1 MPAQDVSVN
10 RFTKDLLKDVE
21 KLSMAEN
28 PMILVADDDE
38 RLTAVLKIRLGQMG
52 YEVITADNGQ
62 RAFELAQDQVPDLL
76 VLDVNMPGCDG
87 FSLIEAMDQVPKLN
101 AIPVIYI
108 SGAVEENEL
117 SNTGGRLGAVAT
129 MRKPF
134 EFPELIENIRF
145 ILPPPVCAA

>member
-1 MPAQDVSVN
+1 M
-10 RFTKDLLKDVE
+10 T
-21 KLSMAEN
+21 EN
-28 PMILVADDDE
+28 PTILVADDDE
-38 RLTAVLKIRLGQMG
+38 RLTTVLKIRLGQMG
-52 YEVITADNGQ
+52 YDVITAENGQ
-62 RAFELAQDQVPDLL
+62 KAFELAREEVPDLL

-87 FSLIEAMDQVPKLN
+87 FSLIEAMDQVPQLN

-108 SGAVEENEL
+108 SGAVEQGEL
-117 SNTGGRLGAVAT
+117 NSIGGRFGAVAA